1 MAGEEGQTG
10 AVIAQVADPF
20 RFHPH
25 PDVWALVVFLVGA
38 YVYMV
43 RVVGPRAVAVGQP
56 IVTRKQ
62 IIAFVGAMLLLWT
75 ASDWPIHD
83 IGEGYLYSVHMLQ
96 HMMLSYFMP
105 PLVLIATPAWF
116 LRTLVGRGRAYS
128 VLRWLCHPVVAGVL
142 FNVSVMVTHIP
153 GVVNAS
159 VESANPAVHYLL
171 HVMVV
176 MTSLLMWMPVC
187 GPFPEFHLGTGGK
200 MIYLFLQSV
209 IPTVP
214 AGWLTFA
221 EGTVYK
227 AYEQPVRVW
236 GLSITD
242 DQQLAG
248 AIMKMGGSIFLWSI
262 VVTLWFG
269 RFAKPYREEHDYHRR
284 SPPESAPAASPA
296 PAADDVLTFDDVE
309 REFAAAPAP
318 PEPGRPVQG

>member
-1 MAGEEGQTG
+1 VG
-10 AVIAQVADPF
+10 VLAQAVADPF
-20 RFHPH
+20 RFQAH
-25 PDVWALVVFLVGA
+25 PDVWLLVAFLSGA

-43 RVVGPRAVAVGQP
+43 RVVGPHAVPSGEPAVSRA
-56 IVTRKQ
+56 Q
-62 IIAFVGAMLLLWT
+62 ILAFVGAMALLWT

-83 IGEGYLYSVHMLQ
+83 IGEGYLYSAHMLQ

-105 PLVLIATPAWF
+105 PLALIATPTWL
-116 LRTLVGRGRAYS
+116 LRTLVGEGRGYA
-128 VLRWLCHPVVAGVL
+128 VLKWFCQPVVAGVL
-142 FNVSVMVTHIP
+142 FNVAVMVTHIP

-159 VESANPAVHYLL
+159 VESPSPVLHYLL

-176 MTSLLMWMPVC
+176 VTSLLMWMPVC

-227 AYEQPVRVW
+227 AYDQPVRVW
-236 GLSITD
+236 GLSITA

-248 AIMKMGGSIFLWSI
+248 AIMKTGGAIFLWSI
-262 VVTLWFG
+262 VVTLWFK
-269 RFAKPYREEHDYHRR
+269 RFSAAHGDEYDFRR
-284 SPPESAPAASPA
+284 PR
-296 PAADDVLTFDDVE
+296 PAADDVLTYDDVE
-309 REFAAAPAP
+309 REFSTTPAP